1 MTGSGK
7 LDGAGE
13 GLPPPMAD
21 APVGWRTRALDRS
34 ELVRSSQAR
43 VLETAA
49 RLIAAARSLY
59 VQNAGHDFTVQEI
72 ANTAG
77 VSLQTFYRHFKS
89 KDDLMLAVYEST
101 VQESVDALRA
111 TYGSVEDPIERLR
124 EYTVGGLRRGFR
136 ARTGVHIW
144 MVNTERV
151 RLSQTFPTE
160 VVAAYR
166 PYQNLVAECIEQGVA
181 REDFRL
187 EPPVTETARVVA
199 TLISG
204 LYRDL
209 GNSAPHADT
218 EAMLDAAWTFILAGL
233 GVGTASERYGLAPR
247 PKHPT
252 TRQAPRD

>member
-1 MTGSGK
+1 MTGSAD

-13 GLPPPMAD
+13 ALPPAAD
-21 APVGWRTRALDRS
+21 SPVGWRTRALDRS

-43 VLETAA
+43 VLETAT
-49 RLIAAARSLY
+49 RLITAARSLY
-59 VQNAGHDFTVQEI
+59 VQNAGQDFTVQEI
-72 ANTAG
+72 ANAGG

-101 VQESVDALRA
+101 VRESADALRA
-111 TYGSVEDPIERLR
+111 AFGSVEDPTERLR

-136 ARTGVHIW
+136 ARAGVHIW

-166 PYQNLVAECIEQGVA
+166 PYENLVAECIEQGVA
-181 REDFRL
+181 DGDFRL
-187 EPPVTETARVVA
+187 ELPVTETARVVA

-209 GNSAPHADT
+209 GNSAPQDET
-218 EAMLDAAWTFILAGL
+218 EAMLDTAWKFILAGL
-233 GVGTASERYGLAPR
+233 GVDTASERHGLAPR
-247 PKHPT
+247 
-252 TRQAPRD
+252 TRKG